1 MEEYKIVYDVDD
13 CLLDTNG
20 YICDTLG
27 IDILDMNDWELNS
40 LPNHKDKIF
49 DMYRCGDTYRF
60 SKIFD
65 GIEFVKSITDV
76 YLHTHCITP
85 EAAIAKQERLI
96 ELGFRKDRIILDFCE
111 AKLNLASYIIVDDC
125 FNNIKNST
133 AKFRILIN
141 KPWNINENSLDSK
154 IIRVNSLL
162 DANDVVNGLMK
173 EIYG

>member
-20 YICDTLG
+20 YVCDTLG
-27 IDILDMNDWELNS
+27 INILDMSDWELNS

-60 SKIFD
+60 SEVFA
-65 GIEFVKSITDV
+65 GIEFVRDIEDV

-111 AKLNLASYIIVDDC
+111 EKLNLARFILVDDC

-141 KPWNINENSLDSK
+141 KPWNIEETSLDSE
-154 IIRVNSLL
+154 IIRVDSLL
-162 DANDVVNGLMK
+162 EANEIVAELLK